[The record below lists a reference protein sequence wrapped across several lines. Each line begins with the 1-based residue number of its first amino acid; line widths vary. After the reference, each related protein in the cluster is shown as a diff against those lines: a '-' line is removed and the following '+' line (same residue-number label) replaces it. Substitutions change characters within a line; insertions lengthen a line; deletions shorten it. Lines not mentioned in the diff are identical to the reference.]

1 MSKSKGNTDKKTT
14 HPIKS
19 TIVAG
24 IVGCSDSTVRQARA
38 GTLPKDSSLYKS
50 ITTVDRYM
58 KNEFYRII
66 KDAKKLQKAS

>member
-1 MSKSKGNTDKKTT
+1 MSKSKGNNNKKAT

-19 TIVAG
+19 TVVAG

-38 GTLPKDSSLYKS
+38 GTLPKDGDLYKTIMS
-50 ITTVDRYM
+50 VDRFT

-66 KDAKKLQKAS
+66 KDAKKLLKAS